1 VNRWLHYIDSGH
13 NVQIQKKNKM
23 NVSNLFRISLKALSS
38 NKFRA
43 LLTML
48 GIIIGVAAV
57 IAMLAIGQGSKKSI
71 QDQISKMGS
80 NMLMVQPGADMFQG
94 GARMNP
100 SNTQTLV
107 LNDYEAI
114 KAQCS
119 DISAISPMVN
129 GSGQSI
135 YGSNNWPV
143 SMQGVNAEY
152 LSIRKYGIKSGRVFT
167 AREVATSAKVCLLGQ
182 TVVDELF
189 GEGTDPIGKSIRYNK
204 IPFDVIGVLTEKG
217 ENGMGQDQD
226 NVLLAPYSTV
236 QKRVVAITYLNGIY
250 CSATS
255 EDVSQKAKAEVENI
269 LRSRHNIHEGDEDDF
284 NVRSQQEML
293 SMFSST
299 STVMTI
305 LLAVIA
311 GISLVVG
318 GIGIMNIMF
327 VSVTERTREIGLRM
341 AVGARGIDIL
351 AQFLI
356 EAIMIS
362 MVGGLLGVALGI
374 GSSIVIQDVLQWPVV
389 ITSFSIILSFV
400 VCTFTGV
407 FFGWY
412 PARKAAS
419 LDPIDAI
426 RYE

>member
-1 VNRWLHYIDSGH
+1 
-13 NVQIQKKNKM
+13 M
-23 NVSNLFRISLKALSS
+23 NITNLFRISLKALVS

-71 QDQISKMGS
+71 QDEFSKMGS
-80 NMLMVQPGADMFQG
+80 NMLMVQPGADMFSG
-94 GARMNP
+94 GARMAATA
-100 SNTQTLV
+100 TQTMV
-107 LNDYEAI
+107 LEDYDAI
-114 KAQCS
+114 KAQS
-119 DISAISPMVN
+119 NYISAISPMVN
-129 GSGQSI
+129 ANGQSI

-143 SMQGVNAEY
+143 GMQGVNQDY
-152 LSIRKYGIKSGRVFT
+152 LSIRKYSIENGRIFSE
-167 AREVATSAKVCLLGQ
+167 REITSAAKVCLLGQ
-182 TVVDELF
+182 TVVTELF
-189 GEGTDPIGKSIRYNK
+189 GEGADPVGKSIRYNK
-204 IPFDVIGVLTEKG
+204 IPFEVIGVLTEKG

-226 NVLLAPYSTV
+226 DVLLAPYTTV

-250 CSATS
+250 CSAKT
-255 EDVSQKAKAEVENI
+255 EDVSEKAKNELQTI
-269 LRSRHNIHEGDEDDF
+269 LRFRHQIKEGEADDF
-284 NVRSQQEML
+284 NVRSQQEIL

-299 STVMTI
+299 TTILTI

-311 GISLVVG
+311 GISLLVG

-341 AVGARGIDIL
+341 AVGGRGIDIL
-351 AQFLI
+351 TQFLI

-362 MVGGLLGVALGI
+362 VVGGIIGAALGI
-374 GSSIVIQDVLQWPVV
+374 GASFIIKSMLNWPIVITTSSIV
-389 ITSFSIILSFV
+389 LSFA

-412 PARKAAS
+412 PAKKAAN

>member
-1 VNRWLHYIDSGH
+1 
-13 NVQIQKKNKM
+13 M
-23 NVSNLFRISLKALSS
+23 NITNLFRISLKALVS

-71 QDQISKMGS
+71 QDEISKMGS
-80 NMLMVQPGADMFQG
+80 NMIMVQPGADMFQG
-94 GARMNP
+94 GARMSAAANQ
-100 SNTQTLV
+100 SLV
-107 LNDYEAI
+107 LADYDAI
-114 KAQCS
+114 KVQS
-119 DISAISPMVN
+119 NYISAISPMVSAN
-129 GSGQSI
+129 GQSI
-135 YGSNNWPV
+135 YGANNWPV
-143 SMQGVNAEY
+143 SMQGVNEDY
-152 LSIRKYGIKSGRVFT
+152 LSIRKYGVASGRIFT
-167 AREVATSAKVCLLGQ
+167 TREIATAAKVCLLGQ
-182 TVVDELF
+182 TVVTNLF
-189 GEGTDPIGKSIRYNK
+189 GEGADPVGKSIRYNK
-204 IPFDVIGVLTEKG
+204 IPFEVIGELTEKG

-226 NVLLAPYSTV
+226 DVLLAPYTTV
-236 QKRVVAITYLNGIY
+236 QKRVVAITYLNSVF

-255 EDVSQKAKAEVENI
+255 EDVSDKAKTELENI
-269 LRSRHNIHEGDEDDF
+269 LRVQHKIKEGQDDDF
-284 NVRSQQEML
+284 HVRSQKEML
-293 SMFSST
+293 TMFSST
-299 STVMTI
+299 SQVMTI

-311 GISLVVG
+311 GISLIVG

-341 AVGARGIDIL
+341 AVGARGLDIM

-362 MVGGLLGVALGI
+362 ILGGVIGAALGI
-374 GSSIVIQDVLQWPVV
+374 GSSFIIKSMLNWPIV
-389 ITSFSIILSFV
+389 ITSTSIVLSFA

-412 PARKAAS
+412 PAKKAAN

>member
-1 VNRWLHYIDSGH
+1 
-13 NVQIQKKNKM
+13 M
-23 NVSNLFRISLKALSS
+23 NITNLFRISTKALVS

-71 QDQISKMGS
+71 QDEISKMGS
-80 NMLMVQPGADMFQG
+80 NMIMVQPGADMFSG
-94 GARMNP
+94 GARMAA
-100 SNTQTLV
+100 SATKTMV
-107 LNDYEAI
+107 IEDYNAI
-114 KAQCS
+114 KAQNTTLA
-119 DISAISPMVN
+119 AISPLVN
-129 GSGQSI
+129 ANGQSI
-135 YGSNNWPV
+135 YGAKNWPV
-143 SMQGVNAEY
+143 SMQGVNQEY
-152 LSIRKYGIKSGRVFT
+152 LFIRKYGIQSGRVFT
-167 AREVATSAKVCLLGQ
+167 EREIASAAKVCLLGQ

-189 GEGTDPIGKSIRYNK
+189 GEGADPVGKSIRYNK
-204 IPFDVIGVLTEKG
+204 IPFEVIGVLTEKG

-226 NVLLAPYSTV
+226 DVLLAPYTTV
-236 QKRVVAITYLNGIY
+236 QKRVVAITYLNGIF
-250 CSATS
+250 CSTIN
-255 EDVSQKAKAEVENI
+255 EDVTQKAKTELENV
-269 LRSRHNIHEGDEDDF
+269 LRTRHKIKDGDEDDF

-293 SMFSST
+293 TMFSST

-311 GISLVVG
+311 GISLIVG

-341 AVGARGIDIL
+341 AVGGRGIDIL
-351 AQFLI
+351 TQFLI
-356 EAIMIS
+356 EAVMIS
-362 MVGGLLGVALGI
+362 VVGGIIGVALGV
-374 GSSIVIQDVLQWPVV
+374 GSSYIIKSILNWPIV
-389 ITSFSIILSFV
+389 ITSYSIVLSFA

-412 PARKAAS
+412 PAKKAAN

>member
-1 VNRWLHYIDSGH
+1 
-13 NVQIQKKNKM
+13 M
-23 NVSNLFRISLKALSS
+23 NITNLFRISLKALSS

-71 QDQISKMGS
+71 QDEISKMGS
-80 NMLMVQPGADMFQG
+80 NMIMVQPGADMFQG
-94 GARMNP
+94 GARMDP
-100 SNTQTLV
+100 ASAQSLV
-107 LNDYEAI
+107 LGDYEAI
-114 KAQCS
+114 RDQS
-119 DISAISPMVN
+119 TYLSAVSPMVSAN
-129 GSGQSI
+129 GQSI
-135 YGSNNWPV
+135 YGANNWPV
-143 SMQGVNAEY
+143 GMQGVNQEY
-152 LSIRKYGIKSGRVFT
+152 LTIRKYGLQSGRIFT
-167 AREVATSAKVCLLGQ
+167 DREIASAAKVCLLGQ
-182 TVVDELF
+182 TVVNELF

-204 IPFDVIGVLTEKG
+204 IPFEVIGVLTEKG

-226 NVLLAPYSTV
+226 DVLLAPYTTV
-236 QKRVVAITYLNGIY
+236 QKRVAAITYLNGIY
-250 CSATS
+250 CSATN
-255 EDVSQKAKAEVENI
+255 EDVSTKAKTELENM
-269 LRSRHNIHEGDEDDF
+269 LRTRHHIKEGGNDDF
-284 NVRSQQEML
+284 HVRSQQEML
-293 SMFSST
+293 TMFSST

-311 GISLVVG
+311 GISLIVG

-341 AVGARGIDIL
+341 AVGARGLDIMT
-351 AQFLI
+351 QFLI

-362 MVGGLLGVALGI
+362 MVGGVIGVALGAGSSFI
-374 GSSIVIQDVLQWPVV
+374 IKDALNWPIVIKTSSIV
-389 ITSFSIILSFV
+389 LSFA

-412 PARKAAS
+412 PAKKAAN